1 MFKKEAHLGIDN
13 YSLSE
18 IQLKFE
24 DERSKTALES
34 KTDLL

>member
-18 IQLKFE
+18 IQPKFE
-24 DERSKTALES
+24 AERSKTALER
-34 KTDLL
+34 KADLL